1 MYVRQE
7 ESGVAKP
14 PFVQEGRRRPLTDR
28 QLEVLRLI
36 AQGLATDEIGLRLKV
51 SKNTV
56 RGYVRVI
63 LLKLGAKDRA
73 HAVAIAMREG
83 LLT

>member
-1 MYVRQE
+1 
-7 ESGVAKP
+7 
-14 PFVQEGRRRPLTDR
+14 
-28 QLEVLRLI
+28 LEVLRLI

-83 LLT
+83 LLR